1 MYAATLE
8 PLLKQCNDA
17 IEMAKA
23 GAIDE
28 ARICLDRIRLLRSL
42 LAQSKGVAPDTGI
55 TEQANAMANSPD
67 LLHRYIEVATSVN
80 QRLETIYQWISQSRA
95 AFSIDELRQSYAGIN
110 LFIDDALPGIWDFTQ
125 DIVLLTDL
133 DGAAIREVLRD
144 RGQRKFIWM
153 TGDLTAAQSVD
164 EDTSETDTLYV
175 LEGSYPEKGD
185 LELFLKRFSV
195 PRAALI
201 TTEVG
206 ALDEQNFHTVARAI
220 GSAVIAGS
228 TTQWLPQATAEQWLG
243 STPTLARFPSVMEL
257 KAEFE
262 GADVLVVSPGPSLK
276 QDLGLLAKVQD
287 RFLIF
292 ASVKALSAL
301 FDAGI
306 KPDLAIWQDP
316 RDHSHAIPDRPE
328 IADVGLVLS
337 EGCHPAFYK
346 ANFAVHF
353 PYPDPGF
360 VGTELSVA
368 LHGAD
373 APKLGGTS
381 VSTLSAVMALEFN
394 ARSVTLL
401 GQDLSIG
408 GGLYV
413 SGGSP
418 TEEQDA
424 LNQDGYLTCQGICGQ
439 PLPTLPNYYAFIG
452 EFQNIAQYYKDR
464 VPLRNATAT
473 GAYLEG
479 WEHVP
484 FKDHPLVAGHQS
496 PCAKKDIAEQF
507 CQTQPRYEA
516 VAESLLAMNARLEH
530 AAKICDEIQRECLEK
545 VQSGSNDCTVID
557 LLEQR
562 LKRIFDEECPLLK
575 YYTSRQSMA
584 LTAATESVQNLEQN
598 LRVSADYYEAIAEA
612 SRQLMALCHTAVDEI
627 RTAQESRGA

>member
-1 MYAATLE
+1 MYSATLE

-28 ARICLDRIRLLRSL
+28 ARVCLDRIRFLRSL
-42 LAQSKGVAPDTGI
+42 LAQSKGSGPETGI
-55 TEQANAMANSPD
+55 TEQANAMAQSPD
-67 LLHRYIEVATSVN
+67 LLHRYIEAATSVN
-80 QRLETIYQWISQSRA
+80 QRLETIRQWITQCRA
-95 AFSIDELRQSYAGIN
+95 AFSIEELRQSYAGMN
-110 LFIDDALPGIWDFTQ
+110 LFIDDALPGIWDFKQ
-125 DIVLLTDL
+125 DIVLLNDL
-133 DGAAIREVLRD
+133 DGAVIREVLRE
-144 RGQRKFIWM
+144 RGQTKFIWM
-153 TGDLTAAQSVD
+153 TADIAAAQSSD
-164 EDTSETDTLYV
+164 DNDTPKDTLYV
-175 LEGSYPEKGD
+175 LEGQYPDKSE
-185 LELFLKRFSV
+185 LEQFLRRFSV

-206 ALDEQNFHTVARAI
+206 VNDERNFHTVARAI

-243 STPTLARFPSVMEL
+243 SAPTLAKFPSVMDL
-257 KAEFE
+257 KGEFE

-276 QDLGLLAKVQD
+276 EDLALLASVQD
-287 RFLIF
+287 QFLIF

-337 EGCHPAFYK
+337 EGCHAAFYE
-346 ANFAVHF
+346 ADFAVHF

-360 VGTELSVA
+360 VGTELSAA
-368 LHGAD
+368 LHGPD

-418 TEEQDA
+418 TEKDA
-424 LNQDGYLTCQGICGQ
+424 LNQEGYLTCLGICGE

-452 EFQNIAQYYKDR
+452 EFQNIAQYYKGR
-464 VPLRNATAT
+464 VPLYNATAT

-479 WEHVP
+479 WEHVS
-484 FKDHPLVAGHQS
+484 FKDHPLVRGDQTS
-496 PCAKKDIAEQF
+496 RTKKDIAEQF
-507 CQTQPRYEA
+507 RQPQPRYEA
-516 VAESLLAMNARLEH
+516 VVESLHAMTGRLEH

-557 LLEQR
+557 LLEHR

-598 LRVSADYYEAIAEA
+598 LQVSADYYESIAQA
-612 SRQLMALCHTAVDEI
+612 SRQLVALCHTAVEEI
-627 RTAQESRGA
+627 DDARESLGA